1 MGQGGVG
8 LIVTEANTT
17 ITADVGLIGSG
28 IASALMA
35 ARLAE
40 VGIDVAILEAG
51 PKVDRFDA
59 LLRYRD
65 APDKGIGSPYLQS
78 PDYPY
83 PGADARQP
91 WYIQS
96 GPDHFKSGYLKAV
109 GGTTWHWLGTTLRFL
124 PDDFRM
130 ITADL
135 DGRLVG
141 WAIVLESAA
150 GLDFFLGGIDYER
163 NLKHLVYRRL
173 LVEIVRRGIESGAS
187 RIDLGQTA
195 EIPKMRLGGTCLPR
209 HMGFAHGNPILSF
222 LLDRASGFLEYSRRV
237 PEPHVFGGQP

>member
-40 VGIDVAILEAG
+40 VGIDVVILEAG
-51 PKVDRFDA
+51 PKVDRFEA
-59 LLRYRD
+59 LLRYLD

-83 PGADARQP
+83 PHADARQP

-124 PDDFRM
+124 PDDFRLKSVFG
-130 ITADL
+130 IAQDWPL
-135 DGRLVG
+135 DYRT
-141 WAIVLESAA
+141 LEPWYQVAEEELAVA
-150 GLDFFLGGIDYER
+150 GDTDF
-163 NLKHLVYRRL
+163 
-173 LVEIVRRGIESGAS
+173 
-187 RIDLGQTA
+187 DLGSPRA
-195 EIPKMRLGGTCLPR
+195 AAYPMPPIPLSSVDQAFIEALSGT
-209 HMGFAHGNPILSF
+209 
-222 LLDRASGFLEYSRRV
+222 
-237 PEPHVFGGQP
+237 